1 MNSHETYIGLNG
13 FEKLENTVCEPGVLP
28 KYLVLTISN
37 TRDSGSR
44 ILRIFEYIVKLLLKL
59 F

>member
-28 KYLVLTISN
+28 KYLVLTN

-44 ILRIFEYIVKLLLKL
+44 ILKIFEYIVKFLLKL